1 MGVDKKLLFGVDDSD
16 FSRQALARAGD
27 LQRNNPN
34 LKITIFHGDSD
45 ANFSFMAKILKL
57 SPDEL
62 EKHQRL
68 WSLEEKN
75 ILQKAKEAL
84 TESGFDSKRVT
95 TFFDQGCND
104 PSESM
109 MKLAGSQGFET
120 VAVAR
125 WGAKTLS
132 RQIIGSVTCRLVNM
146 ADIPALWIMDP
157 RIRSHDVLVTLVGAS
172 ISQRVMEYT
181 LQYFAHLK
189 ESRFTF
195 FHVIPA
201 PPPQIWNYGS
211 IRDKDSFEE
220 QQEKIRRW
228 VEEKTD
234 KVTQIADEG
243 RQRLIKAGI
252 PEQNIA
258 IKLKPQKQGIARDI
272 LKELETGNYGIILMG
287 RKGSK
292 KIREFQ
298 LGSKANK
305 LLYTAHTLITCIL
318 NDTY

>member
-1 MGVDKKLLFGVDDSD
+1 MGVNKKLLFGVDDSD
-16 FSRQALARAGD
+16 FSRQALAEAGA
-27 LQRNNPN
+27 LQKNSPN

-45 ANFSFMAKILKL
+45 SNFSSMARMLKL

-62 EKHQRL
+62 EKYHQL
-68 WSLEEKN
+68 LSLEEKS
-75 ILQKAKEAL
+75 ILKKAEEAL
-84 TESGFDSKRVT
+84 TESGFDPKRVT
-95 TFFDQGCND
+95 TFFEQDCNA

-125 WGAKTLS
+125 WGARTLS
-132 RQIIGSVTCRLVNM
+132 RQFMGSVTYRLINM
-146 ADIPALWIMDP
+146 ADIPAVWIMDP
-157 RIRSHDVLVTLVGAS
+157 RVRSHDVLVTLVGAQVS
-172 ISQRVMEYT
+172 HRVMEYT
-181 LQYFAHLK
+181 LRYFAHLK

-201 PPPQIWNYGS
+201 PPPQIWNYGY

-220 QQEKIRRW
+220 QQEKIRQW
-228 VEEKTD
+228 LEEKTD
-234 KVTQIADEG
+234 RVTQIADEG

-252 PEQNIA
+252 PEQNITLK
-258 IKLKPQKQGIARDI
+258 IKPQEQGIARDI
-272 LKELETGNYGIILMG
+272 LKELETGNYGIILIG

-292 KIREFQ
+292 NIREFK

-305 LLYTAHTLITCIL
+305 LLYSAHTLITCIL
-318 NDTY
+318 K

>member
-16 FSRQALARAGD
+16 FSRQALAEAGD
-27 LQRNNPN
+27 LQKNSPN
-34 LKITIFHGDSD
+34 LKITIFHGAGDS
-45 ANFSFMAKILKL
+45 NFSFMTRMLKL

-62 EKHQRL
+62 EKYHQL
-68 WSLEEKN
+68 WSLEEKS
-75 ILQKAKEAL
+75 ILKKAKEAL
-84 TESGFDSKRVT
+84 TESGFDPKRVT
-95 TFFDQGCND
+95 TFFEQGCND

-125 WGAKTLS
+125 WGATTLS
-132 RQIIGSVTCRLVNM
+132 RQLMGSVTYRLANM
-146 ADIPALWIMDP
+146 ADTPAVWIMDP
-157 RIRSHDVLVTLVGAS
+157 RIRSHDVLVTLVGAQVS
-172 ISQRVMEYT
+172 HRVMEYT
-181 LQYFAHLK
+181 LRYFAHLK

-201 PPPQIWNYGS
+201 PPPQIWDYGC

-220 QQEKIRRW
+220 QQKKIRRW
-228 VEEKTD
+228 LEEKTD

-252 PEQNIA
+252 PEQNITL
-258 IKLKPQKQGIARDI
+258 KLKPQEQGIARDI
-272 LKELETGNYGIILMG
+272 LKELETGNYGIILIG

-292 KIREFQ
+292 KIKEFQ
-298 LGSKANK
+298 LGSKANN
-305 LLYTAHTLITCIL
+305 LLYSAHTLITCIIR
-318 NDTY
+318 

>member
-1 MGVDKKLLFGVDDSD
+1 MDVDKKLLFGVDDSD
-16 FSRQALARAGD
+16 FSRRALAVVGN
-27 LQRNNPN
+27 LQKNNPN
-34 LKITIFHGDSD
+34 LKITIFHGDRDS
-45 ANFSFMAKILKL
+45 NFSFMAKMLKL

-62 EKHQRL
+62 ENYHQL
-68 WSLEEKN
+68 WNLEEKS
-75 ILQKAKEAL
+75 ILKKAKEAL

-95 TFFDQGCND
+95 TFFEQGCND

-132 RQIIGSVTCRLVNM
+132 RQIMGSVTCRLANM
-146 ADIPALWIMDP
+146 ANIPAVWIMDP
-157 RIRSHDVLVTLVGAS
+157 RVRSHDVLVTLVGAP

-195 FHVIPA
+195 FHVIPD
-201 PPPQIWNYGS
+201 PPSQIWNYES
-211 IRDKDSFEE
+211 IRDKDNFEE
-220 QQEKIRRW
+220 QKKKIRQW
-228 VEEKTD
+228 LEKKTA
-234 KVTQIADEG
+234 KVTQIANEG
-243 RQRLIKAGI
+243 RQRLIQAGI
-252 PEQNIA
+252 PEQNIT
-258 IKLKPQKQGIARDI
+258 IKLKPKEQGIARDI
-272 LKELETGNYGIILMG
+272 LKELETDNYGIILIG

-292 KIREFQ
+292 NIREFQ

-305 LLYTAHTLITCIL
+305 LVYTSHTLITCIL
-318 NDTY
+318 K

>member
-1 MGVDKKLLFGVDDSD
+1 MIVDKKLLFGVDDSD
-16 FSRQALARAGD
+16 FSHQALAEIGH
-27 LQRNNPN
+27 LQKNSPN
-34 LKITIFHGDSD
+34 LKITIFHGASD
-45 ANFSFMAKILKL
+45 YNFSLITRMLEL

-62 EKHQRL
+62 EKHRRI

-75 ILQKAKEAL
+75 ILKKATQTL
-84 TESGFDSKRVT
+84 TESGFDSKRIT
-95 TFFDQGCND
+95 SFFEQSCKD
-104 PSESM
+104 PSNSM
-109 MKLAGSQGFET
+109 MKLACSQGFET

-125 WGAKTLS
+125 WGTTTLS
-132 RQIIGSVTCRLVNM
+132 RQLIGSVPYRLVNM
-146 ADIPALWIMDP
+146 ADIPAIWIIDP
-157 RIRSHDVLVTLVGAS
+157 RVRSHDVLVTLVGAEVS
-172 ISQRVMEYT
+172 HRVMEYT

-201 PPPQIWNYGS
+201 PPSQIWNYEC

-220 QQEKIRRW
+220 HQQKIRQW
-228 VEEKTD
+228 LEEKTD

-243 RQRLIKAGI
+243 RQRLIKEGI
-252 PEQNIA
+252 PAQNIT
-258 IKLKPQKQGIARDI
+258 IKLKPQERGIARDI
-272 LKELETGNYGIILMG
+272 LKELETGNYGIILIG

-292 KIREFQ
+292 KISEFQ

-318 NDTY
+318 N

>member
-1 MGVDKKLLFGVDDSD
+1 MSVDKKLLFGVDDSD
-16 FSRQALARAGD
+16 FSRQALAKAGD
-27 LQRNNPN
+27 LQKNSPD
-34 LKITIFHGDSD
+34 LKITIFHGDSNS
-45 ANFSFMAKILKL
+45 NFSYMARMLKL
-57 SPDEL
+57 SPDKM
-62 EKHQRL
+62 EKYHQL
-68 WSLEEKN
+68 WSLEEEN
-75 ILQKAKEAL
+75 ILKKAKKAL

-95 TFFDQGCND
+95 TFFEQNCND

-125 WGAKTLS
+125 WGAKTIS
-132 RQIIGSVTCRLVNM
+132 RQIMGSVTCRLANM

-157 RIRSHDVLVTLVGAS
+157 RVSSHDVLVTLVGAP
-172 ISQRVMEYT
+172 ISQRVVEYT
-181 LQYFAHLK
+181 LRYFAHLK

-201 PPPQIWNYGS
+201 PPPQIWNYRS

-220 QQEKIRRW
+220 QREKISRW
-228 VEEKTD
+228 LEEKTA
-234 KVTQIADEG
+234 KVTEIANEG
-243 RQRLIKAGI
+243 RQGLIKAGI
-252 PEQNIA
+252 PEKNIA
-258 IKLKPQKQGIARDI
+258 IKLKHQKQGIARDI

-305 LLYTAHTLITCIL
+305 LIYTAGTLITCIL
-318 NDTY
+318 K